1 MKIAKLDL
9 PDSAIEFLHS
19 QGFEKLYPP
28 QADSVKSGLM
38 DGKNI
43 LVSAPTASGKTLI
56 AMLAMLS
63 HLSKNNSDNNNDDS
77 NHNGIGKKVIYLS
90 PLRALAAE
98 KFTEFKKLEK
108 ISLGKKIKV
117 GISTGDFENLEKNL
131 EKNNILILTNEKMDS
146 IIRHGAEWIEDI
158 GLVISDEVHLIGD
171 ESRGPTLE
179 MILTQLKLL
188 ETKPQIVGL
197 SATITNSEELSDWL
211 GCNLVKNDWR
221 PVPLSEGVCDGGE
234 VTMSDGKTFE
244 VERSIRGTPIDLG
257 VQSVKEGG
265 QSLVF
270 AETRTRSKSL
280 ATKAADAVSQVLEKK
295 DLKNLEKT
303 SKKIMSENEHTEL
316 VKTLALLIKK
326 GVAFHHAGLNQ
337 NCRGTVET
345 EFRKG
350 TIKLLSSTP
359 TLAAGVNLPARRVV
373 ISNIN
378 RYNAKVGANR
388 PISILEYKQLC
399 GRAGRP
405 QYDDYGESI
414 IVGNG
419 NTEDLIDYYINGE
432 PEPII
437 SKITDDKSLRTH
449 VLSVVVTNPGI
460 KKDDILEFFLQTLGG
475 MQSRKPT
482 IKFAIDISLRFL
494 SSEYLIVKKG
504 ERYAATEF
512 GKKTSMLYIDPLTA
526 TSFRDAV
533 ENVSPDGKHTFGF
546 LHLISKC
553 DEFFPKFSLR
563 NKDYGAASVL
573 IENNSSELLE
583 SISEYDCSRSL
594 LALNA
599 WITESSELSLSDNL
613 GIESGDMHRMAE
625 TANWLSYCLREISK
639 HVERADLLDE
649 LDNLRKRIVYGI
661 REELLDLV
669 RVKGIGRVRARILY
683 KNNIR
688 NLDDLAKIPVN
699 KLAEIDKIGSTIAD
713 NIKTELRRIRY

>member
-1 MKIAKLDL
+1 MNIEKLKL
-9 PDSAIEFLHS
+9 PDSAIKFLKS
-19 QGFEKLYPP
+19 QGFKKLYPP
-28 QADSVKSGLM
+28 QADSVKSGLL
-38 DGKNI
+38 DGKSI

-63 HLSKNNSDNNNDDS
+63 YLYQNK
-77 NHNGIGKKVIYLS
+77 GKVIYLS

-108 ISLGKKIKV
+108 IALGNKIKV
-117 GISTGDFENLEKNL
+117 AISTGDFENIEKNL
-131 EKNNILILTNEKMDS
+131 EKSNVLILTNEKMDS
-146 IIRHGAEWIEDI
+146 IIRHGAEWVDDI

-188 ETKPQIVGL
+188 DTKPQIIAL
-197 SATITNSEELSDWL
+197 SATITNSDEIADWL
-211 GCNLVKNDWR
+211 GCKLIKNDWR

-234 VTMSDGKTFE
+234 VTMNDGKTFE
-244 VERSIRGTPIDLG
+244 VERSLRGTPIDLG
-257 VQSVKEGG
+257 VQSVQQGG

-280 ATKAADAVSQVLEKK
+280 ATKAADAISQILEKK
-295 DLKNLEKT
+295 EIIELEKT
-303 SKKIMSENEHTEL
+303 SKKILSENEHTEI
-316 VKTLALLIKK
+316 VKTLALLVKK

-337 NCRGTVET
+337 KCREVIET

-419 NTEDLIDYYINGE
+419 NTEDLIEHYIDGE
-432 PEPII
+432 PEPIE

-449 VLSVVVTNPGI
+449 ILSIIVTHPGI
-460 KKDDILEFFLQTLGG
+460 KKEEILDFFLQTLGG
-475 MQSRKPT
+475 LQSRKPT

-494 SSEYLIVKKG
+494 SSKFLIIKKG

-526 TSFRDAV
+526 TYFRDSI
-533 ENVSPDGKHTFGF
+533 ENVSQERKHTFGF
-546 LHLISKC
+546 LHLITTC
-553 DEFFPKFSLR
+553 EEFFPKFSLR
-563 NKDYGAASVL
+563 QKDYETASL
-573 IENNSSELLE
+573 MIENNSSQLLE
-583 SISEYDCSRSL
+583 PISEYDCSRSL
-594 LALNA
+594 LALQS
-599 WITESSELSLSDNL
+599 WITESTELSLSDSL
-613 GIESGDMHRMAE
+613 GIESGDMHRMTE
-625 TANWLSYCLREISK
+625 NANWLSYCLREISK
-639 HVERADLLDE
+639 HVERADLLEE
-649 LDNLRKRIVYGI
+649 LGDLRNRVVYGI

-669 RVKGIGRVRARILY
+669 KVKGIGRVRARILF
-683 KNNIR
+683 KHGIK
-688 NLDDLAKIPVN
+688 NLDDLRKIPVN

-713 NIKTELRRIRY
+713 NIKAELRRVR

>member
-1 MKIAKLDL
+1 MNIDKLKL
-9 PDSAIEFLHS
+9 PESAIEFLKS
-19 QGFEKLYPP
+19 QGFTKLYPP
-28 QADSVKSGLM
+28 QADSVKSGLL
-38 DGKNI
+38 DGQSI

-63 HLSKNNSDNNNDDS
+63 YLSNNK
-77 NHNGIGKKVIYLS
+77 GKVIYLS

-108 ISLGKKIKV
+108 VAIGNKV
-117 GISTGDFENLEKNL
+117 KVAISTGDFENIEKNL
-131 EKNNILILTNEKMDS
+131 EKSNVLILTNEKMDS
-146 IIRHGAEWIEDI
+146 IIRHGAEWVDDI

-171 ESRGPTLE
+171 ENRGPTLE

-188 ETKPQIVGL
+188 EIKPQIVGL
-197 SATITNSEELSDWL
+197 SATITNSDEIADWL
-211 GCNLVKNDWR
+211 ECKLVKNDWR
-221 PVPLSEGVCDGGE
+221 PVPLSEGVCDEGQ

-244 VERSIRGTPIDLG
+244 VERSLMGTPIDLG
-257 VQSVKEGG
+257 VQSVHQGG

-280 ATKAADAVSQVLEKK
+280 ATKAADAIFQILEKK
-295 DLKNLEKT
+295 EIAELEKT
-303 SKKIMSENEHTEL
+303 SKKLLSENEHTEI
-316 VKTLALLIKK
+316 VKTLALLVKK

-337 NCRGTVET
+337 KCRET
-345 EFRKG
+345 IEAEFRKG

-373 ISNIN
+373 ISNIS

-414 IVGNG
+414 IVGKG
-419 NTEDLIDYYINGE
+419 NTEDLIEYYINGE
-432 PEPII
+432 PEAIV

-449 VLSVVVTNPGI
+449 ILSVIVTHPGI
-460 KKDDILEFFLQTLGG
+460 KKEEILEFFLQTLGG
-475 MQSRKPT
+475 LQSRKPT

-494 SSEYLIVKKG
+494 ASKFLIIKKD

-526 TSFRDAV
+526 TYFRDSI
-533 ENVSPDGKHTFGF
+533 ETISQERKHTFGF
-546 LHLISKC
+546 LHMITNC
-553 DEFFPKFSLR
+553 EEFFPKFSLR
-563 NKDYGAASVL
+563 QKDYETASL
-573 IENNSSELLE
+573 MIDNYSSQLLE
-583 SISEYDCSRSL
+583 PISEYDCSRSL
-594 LALNA
+594 LALQS
-599 WITESSELSLSDNL
+599 WITESTELSLSDSL
-613 GIESGDMHRMAE
+613 GIESGDMHRMTE
-625 TANWLSYCLREISK
+625 NANWLSYCLREISK
-639 HVERADLLDE
+639 HVERADLLEE
-649 LDNLRKRIVYGI
+649 LSDLRNRIVYGI

-669 RVKGIGRVRARILY
+669 KVKGIGRVRARILF
-683 KNNIR
+683 KHGIK
-688 NLDDLAKIPVN
+688 NLDDLRKIPVN

-713 NIKTELRRIRY
+713 NIKAELRKVR

>member
-1 MKIAKLDL
+1 MNIEKLKL
-9 PDSAIEFLHS
+9 PESAIEFLKS
-19 QGFEKLYPP
+19 EGFAKLYPP
-28 QADSVKSGLM
+28 QADSVKSGLL
-38 DGKNI
+38 DGKSI

-56 AMLAMLS
+56 ALLAMMS
-63 HLSKNNSDNNNDDS
+63 YLSKNK
-77 NHNGIGKKVIYLS
+77 GKVIYLS

-108 ISLGKKIKV
+108 VALGNKV
-117 GISTGDFENLEKNL
+117 KVAISTGDFENIEKNL
-131 EKNNILILTNEKMDS
+131 EKSNVLILTNEKMDS
-146 IIRHGAEWIEDI
+146 IIRHGAEWVDDI

-197 SATITNSEELSDWL
+197 SATITNSDEIADWL
-211 GCNLVKNDWR
+211 ECKLVKNDWR
-221 PVPLSEGVCDGGE
+221 PVPLSEGVCDEGQ

-244 VERSIRGTPIDLG
+244 VERSLMGTPIDLG
-257 VQSVKEGG
+257 VQSVREGG

-280 ATKAADAVSQVLEKK
+280 ATKASDTISKILEKK
-295 DLKNLEKT
+295 EITALEKT
-303 SKKIMSENEHTEL
+303 SKKLLSENEHTEI
-316 VKTLALLIKK
+316 VKTLAALVKK

-337 NCRGTVET
+337 KCRETIET

-373 ISNIN
+373 ISNVN

-405 QYDDYGESI
+405 QYDDFGESI
-414 IVGNG
+414 IVGKG
-419 NTEDLIDYYINGE
+419 NTDDLIEYYINGE
-432 PEPII
+432 PEPIE

-449 VLSVVVTNPGI
+449 ILSVIVTHPGI
-460 KKDDILEFFLQTLGG
+460 KKEEILEFFLQTLGG
-475 MQSRKPT
+475 LQSRKAT
-482 IKFAIDISLRFL
+482 LKFAIDISLRFL
-494 SSEYLIVKKG
+494 SSKFLIIKKG

-526 TSFRDAV
+526 TYFRDSI
-533 ENVSPDGKHTFGF
+533 ENVSEERKHTFGF
-546 LHLISKC
+546 LHLITNSE
-553 DEFFPKFSLR
+553 EFFPKFSLR
-563 NKDYGAASVL
+563 QKDYETASL
-573 IENNSSELLE
+573 MIENNSSQLLE
-583 SISEYDCSRSL
+583 PISEYDCSRSL
-594 LALNA
+594 LALQS
-599 WITESSELSLSDNL
+599 WITESTELSLSDSL
-613 GIESGDMHRMAE
+613 GIESGDMHRMTE
-625 TANWLSYCLREISK
+625 NANWLSYCLREISK
-639 HVERADLLDE
+639 HVERADLLEE
-649 LDNLRKRIVYGI
+649 LGDLRKRVVYGI

-669 RVKGIGRVRARILY
+669 RVKGIGRVRARILF
-683 KNNIR
+683 KHGIK
-688 NLDDLAKIPVN
+688 NLDDLRKIPVN

-713 NIKTELRRIRY
+713 NIKAELRRVR

>member
-1 MKIAKLDL
+1 MNIEKLKL
-9 PDSAIEFLHS
+9 PKSAIEFLKS
-19 QGFEKLYPP
+19 QGFAKLYPP
-28 QADSVKSGLM
+28 QADSIKSGLL
-38 DGKNI
+38 DGKNV

-63 HLSKNNSDNNNDDS
+63 YLSKNK
-77 NHNGIGKKVIYLS
+77 GKVIYLS

-108 ISLGKKIKV
+108 VALGNKIKV
-117 GISTGDFENLEKNL
+117 AISTGDFENIEKNL
-131 EKNNILILTNEKMDS
+131 EKSNVLILTNEKMDS
-146 IIRHGAEWIEDI
+146 VIRHGAEWVGDI

-197 SATITNSEELSDWL
+197 SATITNSDEIADWL
-211 GCNLVKNDWR
+211 ECKLVENDWR
-221 PVPLSEGVCDGGE
+221 PVPLSEGVCDE
-234 VTMSDGKTFE
+234 DQVTMSDGRTFE
-244 VERSIRGTPIDLG
+244 VERSLMGTPIDLG

-280 ATKAADAVSQVLEKK
+280 ATKAADTISKILEKK
-295 DLKNLEKT
+295 EINELEKT
-303 SKKIMSENEHTEL
+303 SKKLLSENEHTDL
-316 VKTLALLIKK
+316 VKTLATLVKK

-337 NCRGTVET
+337 KCRETIET

-373 ISNIN
+373 ISNVN

-405 QYDDYGESI
+405 QYDDFGESI

-419 NTEDLIDYYINGE
+419 NADDLIEYYINGE
-432 PEPII
+432 PEPIE

-449 VLSVVVTNPGI
+449 ILSVIVTHPGI
-460 KKDDILEFFLQTLGG
+460 KKEEILEFFLQTLGG
-475 MQSRKPT
+475 LQSRKPT
-482 IKFAIDISLRFL
+482 LKFAIDISLRFL
-494 SSEYLIVKKG
+494 SSKFLIIKKG

-526 TSFRDAV
+526 TYFRDSI
-533 ENVSPDGKHTFGF
+533 ENVSEERKHTFGF
-546 LHLISKC
+546 LHLITNSE
-553 DEFFPKFSLR
+553 EFFPKFSLR
-563 NKDYGAASVL
+563 QKDYETASL
-573 IENNSSELLE
+573 MIENNSSQLLE
-583 SISEYDCSRSL
+583 PISEYDCSRSL
-594 LALNA
+594 LALQS
-599 WITESSELSLSDNL
+599 WITESTELSLSDSL
-613 GIESGDMHRMAE
+613 GIESGDMHRMTE
-625 TANWLSYCLREISK
+625 NANWLSYCLREISK
-639 HVERADLLDE
+639 HVERADLLEE
-649 LDNLRKRIVYGI
+649 LGDLRNRVVYGI

-669 RVKGIGRVRARILY
+669 RVKGIGRVRARILF
-683 KNNIR
+683 KHGIE
-688 NLDDLAKIPVN
+688 NLDDLRKIPVN

-713 NIKTELRRIRY
+713 NIKAELRRVR

>member
-1 MKIAKLDL
+1 MKIENLDL
-9 PDSAIEFLHS
+9 PDTVIKFLKS

-28 QADSVKSGLM
+28 QTDSVKSGLL
-38 DGKNI
+38 DGKSI

-56 AMLAMLS
+56 AMLAMIS
-63 HLSKNNSDNNNDDS
+63 YLSKND
-77 NHNGIGKKVIYLS
+77 GKVIYLS

-98 KFTEFKKLEK
+98 KFSEFKQLEK
-108 ISLGKKIKV
+108 IFLKNKIKV
-117 GISTGDFENLEKNL
+117 AISTGDFENLEKNL
-131 EKNNILILTNEKMDS
+131 EKSNILILTNEKMDS
-146 IIRHGAEWIEDI
+146 ILRHGVEWIEEI

-188 ETKPQIVGL
+188 DTTPQIVGL
-197 SATITNSEELSDWL
+197 SATITNSDEIADWL
-211 GCNLVKNDWR
+211 GCKLVTNDWR
-221 PVPLSEGVCDGGE
+221 PVPLSEGVCDAGE
-234 VTMSDGKTFE
+234 VTMSDGKTFG
-244 VERSIRGTPIDLG
+244 VERSLRGIPIDLCI
-257 VQSVKEGG
+257 QSVQQGG

-280 ATKAADAVSQVLEKK
+280 ATKAADAIYQMLEKK
-295 DLKNLEKT
+295 EVTELEKT
-303 SKKIMSENEHTEL
+303 SKKLLSENEHTEL
-316 VKTLALLIKK
+316 IKTLAFLVKK

-337 NCRGTVET
+337 NCRSTIET

-373 ISNIN
+373 ISNVN

-419 NTEDLIDYYINGE
+419 NTKDLIDYYINGD
-432 PEPII
+432 PEPIV

-449 VLSVVVTNPGI
+449 VLSVIVTHPGI
-460 KKDDILEFFLQTLGG
+460 KKDEILEFFLQTLGG
-475 MQSRKPT
+475 LQSRKPT

-494 SSEYLIVKKG
+494 SSECLIIKKD

-526 TSFRDAV
+526 TYFRDAI
-533 ENVSPDGKHTFGF
+533 ENVSQNKKHTFGY
-546 LHLISKC
+546 LHLISNC
-553 DEFFPKFSLR
+553 EEFFPKFSLR
-563 NKDYGAASVL
+563 NKDYEYASLL

-583 SISEYDCSRSL
+583 PISEYDCSRSL
-594 LALNA
+594 LALQA

-613 GIESGDMHRMAE
+613 GIESGDMHRMTE

-639 HVERADLLDE
+639 HVERIDLLEE
-649 LDNLRKRIVYGI
+649 LDSLRKRIVYGI
-661 REELLDLV
+661 QEELLELV
-669 RVKGIGRVRARILY
+669 RIKGIGRVRARILY
-683 KNNIR
+683 KHKIK
-688 NLDDLAKIPVN
+688 NLDDLAKNPVN
-699 KLAEIDKIGSTIAD
+699 KLAEIDKIGLTLAD
-713 NIKTELRRIRY
+713 NIKTELRKVRY

>member
-1 MKIAKLDL
+1 MNIDKLKL
-9 PDSAIEFLHS
+9 PESAIEFLKS
-19 QGFEKLYPP
+19 QGYTKLYPP
-28 QADSVKSGLM
+28 QADSVKSGLL
-38 DGKNI
+38 DGKSI

-56 AMLAMLS
+56 AMLAIMSYLS
-63 HLSKNNSDNNNDDS
+63 NNK
-77 NHNGIGKKVIYLS
+77 GKAIYLS

-108 ISLGKKIKV
+108 VALGNKV
-117 GISTGDFENLEKNL
+117 KVAISTGDFENIEKNL
-131 EKNNILILTNEKMDS
+131 ENSNLLILTNEKMDS
-146 IIRHGAEWIEDI
+146 IIRHNAEWVDEI

-197 SATITNSEELSDWL
+197 SATITNSDEIADWL
-211 GCNLVKNDWR
+211 ECTLVKNDWR

-244 VERSIRGTPIDLG
+244 VERSLMGTPIDLG
-257 VQSVKEGG
+257 VQSVKQGG

-270 AETRTRSKSL
+270 AETRARSKSL
-280 ATKAADAVSQVLEKK
+280 ATKAADAIFQMLEKK
-295 DLKNLEKT
+295 EISELEKT
-303 SKKIMSENEHTEL
+303 SKKLLSENEHTEL
-316 VKTLALLIKK
+316 VKTLALLVKK

-337 NCRGTVET
+337 KCRQTIED

-419 NTEDLIDYYINGE
+419 NTEDLIEYYINGE

-449 VLSVVVTNPGI
+449 ILSVIVTHPGI
-460 KKDDILEFFLQTLGG
+460 KKEDILEFFLQTLGG
-475 MQSRKPT
+475 LQTRKPT

-494 SSEYLIVKKG
+494 SSKFLIIKKG

-526 TSFRDAV
+526 TCFRDSI
-533 ENVSPDGKHTFGF
+533 ENASQERKHTFGF
-546 LHLISKC
+546 LHLITNC
-553 DEFFPKFSLR
+553 EEFFPKFSLR
-563 NKDYGAASVL
+563 KKDYETASL
-573 IENNSSELLE
+573 MIENNSSQLLE
-583 SISEYDCSRSL
+583 PISEYDCSRSL
-594 LALNA
+594 LALQS
-599 WITESSELSLSDNL
+599 WITESTELSLSDSL
-613 GIESGDMHRMAE
+613 GIESGDMHRMTE
-625 TANWLSYCLREISK
+625 NANWLSYCLREISK
-639 HVERADLLDE
+639 HVERIDLLEE
-649 LDNLRKRIVYGI
+649 LGDLRNRVVYGI

-669 RVKGIGRVRARILY
+669 KVKGIGRVRARILF
-683 KNNIR
+683 KHGIK
-688 NLDDLAKIPVN
+688 NLDDLRKIPVN

-713 NIKTELRRIRY
+713 NIKAELRKVR

>member
-1 MKIAKLDL
+1 MKIEKLKL
-9 PDSAIEFLHS
+9 PESAIEFLKS
-19 QGFEKLYPP
+19 QGFAKLYPP
-28 QADSVKSGLM
+28 QADSVKSGLL
-38 DGKNI
+38 DGKSI

-63 HLSKNNSDNNNDDS
+63 FISKNK
-77 NHNGIGKKVIYLS
+77 GKVIYLS

-108 ISLGKKIKV
+108 VALGNKVKIA
-117 GISTGDFENLEKNL
+117 ISTGDFENIEKNL
-131 EKNNILILTNEKMDS
+131 EKSNVLILTNEKMDS
-146 IIRHGAEWIEDI
+146 IIRHGAEWVDDI

-188 ETKPQIVGL
+188 ESKPQIVGL
-197 SATITNSEELSDWL
+197 SATITNSNEIADWL
-211 GCNLVKNDWR
+211 ECKLVKNDWR
-221 PVPLSEGVCDGGE
+221 PVPLSEGVCDEGQ
-234 VTMSDGKTFE
+234 VTMSNGETFE
-244 VERSIRGTPIDLG
+244 VERSLRGTPIDLG
-257 VQSVKEGG
+257 VQSVQQGG

-280 ATKAADAVSQVLEKK
+280 ATKASDIISQILEKK
-295 DLKNLEKT
+295 EITQLEKT
-303 SKKIMSENEHTEL
+303 SKKLLSENEHTEL
-316 VKTLALLIKK
+316 VKTLALLVKK

-337 NCRGTVET
+337 KCRET
-345 EFRKG
+345 IESEFRKG

-359 TLAAGVNLPARRVV
+359 TLSAGVNLPARRVV

-405 QYDDYGESI
+405 QYDDFGESI

-419 NTEDLIDYYINGE
+419 NIEDLIEYYINGE
-432 PEPII
+432 PEPIE

-449 VLSVVVTNPGI
+449 ILSVIVTHPGI
-460 KKDDILEFFLQTLGG
+460 KKEAILEFFLQTLGG
-475 MQSRKPT
+475 LQSRKPT

-494 SSEYLIVKKG
+494 SSKFLIIKKG

-526 TSFRDAV
+526 TYFRDSI
-533 ENVSPDGKHTFGF
+533 ENVSEERKHTFGF
-546 LHLISKC
+546 LHLITNC
-553 DEFFPKFSLR
+553 EEFFPKFSLR
-563 NKDYGAASVL
+563 QKDYETASL
-573 IENNSSELLE
+573 MIENNSSQLLE
-583 SISEYDCSRSL
+583 PISEYDCSRSL
-594 LALNA
+594 LALQS
-599 WITESSELSLSDNL
+599 WITESTELSLSDSL
-613 GIESGDMHRMAE
+613 GIESGDMHRMTE
-625 TANWLSYCLREISK
+625 NANWLSYCLREISK
-639 HVERADLLDE
+639 HVERADLLEE
-649 LDNLRKRIVYGI
+649 LGDLRNRVVYGI

-669 RVKGIGRVRARILY
+669 RVKGIGRVRARILF
-683 KNNIR
+683 KHGIK
-688 NLDDLAKIPVN
+688 NLDDLRKIPVN

-713 NIKTELRRIRY
+713 NIKAELRRVR

>member
-1 MKIAKLDL
+1 MKIEKLDL
-9 PDSAIEFLHS
+9 PDTAIEFLKS

-28 QADSVKSGLM
+28 QDDSVKSGLL
-38 DGKNI
+38 DGKSI

-56 AMLAMLS
+56 AMLAMIS
-63 HLSKNNSDNNNDDS
+63 YLSKNN
-77 NHNGIGKKVIYLS
+77 GKVIYLS

-98 KFTEFKKLEK
+98 KFSEFKKLEK
-108 ISLGKKIKV
+108 VALGKKIKV
-117 GISTGDFENLEKNL
+117 AISTGDYENIEKNL
-131 EKNNILILTNEKMDS
+131 EKNDVLILTNEKMDS
-146 IIRHGAEWIEDI
+146 IIRHGTEWVEEI
-158 GLVISDEVHLIGD
+158 GLVIADEVHLIGD
-171 ESRGPTLE
+171 ENRGPTLE

-188 ETKPQIVGL
+188 ETNPQIVGL
-197 SATITNSEELSDWL
+197 SATITNSNEIADWL
-211 GCNLVKNDWR
+211 DCILVKSDWR
-221 PVPLSEGVCDGGE
+221 PVPLSEGVCDAGE
-234 VTMSDGKTFE
+234 VTMNDGKVFS
-244 VERSIRGTPIDLG
+244 VERSICGTPIDLG

-270 AETRTRSKSL
+270 AETRNRSKSL
-280 ATKAADAVSQVLEKK
+280 ATKAADAISQILEKK
-295 DLKNLEKT
+295 DLEELEKT
-303 SKKIMSENEHTEL
+303 SKKILSENEHTEL
-316 VKTLALLIKK
+316 IKTLAFLVKK

-337 NCRGTVET
+337 NCRQTIET

-373 ISNIN
+373 ISSIN

-405 QYDDYGESI
+405 QYDDYGEAI

-449 VLSVVVTNPGI
+449 ILSVVVTHPGI
-460 KKDDILEFFLQTLGG
+460 KKDEILEFFLQTLGG
-475 MQSRKPT
+475 LQSRKPT

-494 SSEYLIVKKG
+494 SSEYLLIKKG

-526 TSFRDAV
+526 TYFRDAI
-533 ENVSPDGKHTFGF
+533 ENVSQDRKHTFGF
-546 LHLISKC
+546 LHLISNC
-553 DEFFPKFSLR
+553 EEFSPKFSLR
-563 NKDYGAASVL
+563 KKDYESASLL

-583 SISEYDCSRSL
+583 QISEYDCSRSL
-594 LALNA
+594 LALHA
-599 WITESSELSLSDNL
+599 WITESSELSLSDNF
-613 GIESGDMHRMAE
+613 GVESGDMHRMAE

-639 HVERADLLDE
+639 HVERADLLEE
-649 LDNLRKRIVYGI
+649 LGNLRKRIVYGI
-661 REELLDLV
+661 REELLELV
-669 RVKGIGRVRARILY
+669 RIKGIGRIRARILY
-683 KNNIR
+683 KHRIK

-699 KLAEIDKIGSTIAD
+699 KLAEIDKIGSTLAD
-713 NIKTELRRIRY
+713 NIKSELRKVR

>member
-1 MKIAKLDL
+1 MNIDKIKLSE
-9 PDSAIEFLHS
+9 SAIEFLKS
-19 QGFEKLYPP
+19 QGFTKLYPP
-28 QADSVKSGLM
+28 QADSVKSGLL
-38 DGKNI
+38 DGQSI

-63 HLSKNNSDNNNDDS
+63 YLSKNK
-77 NHNGIGKKVIYLS
+77 GKVIYLS

-108 ISLGKKIKV
+108 VALGNKV
-117 GISTGDFENLEKNL
+117 KVAISTGDFENIEKNL
-131 EKNNILILTNEKMDS
+131 EKSNVLILTNEKMDS
-146 IIRHGAEWIEDI
+146 IIRHGAEWVDEI

-197 SATITNSEELSDWL
+197 SATITNSDEIADWL
-211 GCNLVKNDWR
+211 ECKLVKNDWR
-221 PVPLSEGVCDGGE
+221 PVPLSEGVCDEGQ

-244 VERSIRGTPIDLG
+244 VERTLMGTPIDLG
-257 VQSVKEGG
+257 VQSVHQGG

-280 ATKAADAVSQVLEKK
+280 ATKAADAIFQILEKK
-295 DLKNLEKT
+295 EITELEKT
-303 SKKIMSENEHTEL
+303 SKKLLSENEHTEL
-316 VKTLALLIKK
+316 VKTLALLVKK

-337 NCRGTVET
+337 KCRET
-345 EFRKG
+345 IEAEFRKG

-414 IVGNG
+414 IVGKG
-419 NTEDLIDYYINGE
+419 NTEDLIEYYINGE
-432 PEPII
+432 PEAII

-449 VLSVVVTNPGI
+449 ILSVIVTHPGI
-460 KKDDILEFFLQTLGG
+460 KKEEILEFFLQTLGG
-475 MQSRKPT
+475 LQSRKPT

-494 SSEYLIVKKG
+494 ASKFLIIKKG

-526 TSFRDAV
+526 TYFRDSI
-533 ENVSPDGKHTFGF
+533 ENISQERKHTFGF
-546 LHLISKC
+546 LHMITNC
-553 DEFFPKFSLR
+553 EEFFPKFSLR
-563 NKDYGAASVL
+563 QKDYETASL
-573 IENNSSELLE
+573 MIDNHSSQLLE
-583 SISEYDCSRSL
+583 PISEYDCSRSL
-594 LALNA
+594 LALQS
-599 WITESSELSLSDNL
+599 WITESTELSLSDSL
-613 GIESGDMHRMAE
+613 GIESGDMHRMTE
-625 TANWLSYCLREISK
+625 NANWLSYCLREISK
-639 HVERADLLDE
+639 HVERSDLLEE
-649 LDNLRKRIVYGI
+649 LSDLRNRIVYGI

-669 RVKGIGRVRARILY
+669 RVKGIGRVRARILF
-683 KNNIR
+683 KHGIK
-688 NLDDLAKIPVN
+688 NLDDLRKIPVN

-713 NIKTELRRIRY
+713 NIKAELRKVR

>member
-1 MKIAKLDL
+1 MNIEKLKL
-9 PDSAIEFLHS
+9 PESVIEFLKS

-28 QADSVKSGLM
+28 QADSIKSGLL
-38 DGKNI
+38 DGKSI

-63 HLSKNNSDNNNDDS
+63 YLSQNK
-77 NHNGIGKKVIYLS
+77 GKVIYLS

-108 ISLGKKIKV
+108 IALGNKV
-117 GISTGDFENLEKNL
+117 KVAISTGDFENIEKNL
-131 EKNNILILTNEKMDS
+131 EKSNVLILTNEKMDS
-146 IIRHGAEWIEDI
+146 IIRHGAEWVDDI

-197 SATITNSEELSDWL
+197 SATITNSDEIADWL
-211 GCNLVKNDWR
+211 ECKLVKNDWR
-221 PVPLSEGVCDGGE
+221 PVPLSEGVYDAGE
-234 VTMSDGKTFE
+234 VIMSDGKTFE
-244 VERSIRGTPIDLG
+244 VERSLRGTSIDLG
-257 VQSVKEGG
+257 VQSVQQGG

-280 ATKAADAVSQVLEKK
+280 ATKAADAISQILEKK
-295 DLKNLEKT
+295 EITELEKT
-303 SKKIMSENEHTEL
+303 SKRLLSENEHTEL
-316 VKTLALLIKK
+316 VKTLALLVKK

-337 NCRGTVET
+337 KCRET
-345 EFRKG
+345 IEAEFRKG

-373 ISNIN
+373 ISNVN

-419 NTEDLIDYYINGE
+419 NTKDLIEYYINGE
-432 PEPII
+432 PEPIE
-437 SKITDDKSLRTH
+437 SKITDDKSLRIH
-449 VLSVVVTNPGI
+449 ILSVIVTHPGI
-460 KKDDILEFFLQTLGG
+460 KKEDILEFFLQTLGG
-475 MQSRKPT
+475 LQSRKPT
-482 IKFAIDISLRFL
+482 LKFAIDISLRFL
-494 SSEYLIVKKG
+494 SSKFLIIKKS

-526 TSFRDAV
+526 TYFRDSI
-533 ENVSPDGKHTFGF
+533 ENVSQEKKHTFGF
-546 LHLISKC
+546 LHLITNC
-553 DEFFPKFSLR
+553 EEFFPKFSLR
-563 NKDYGAASVL
+563 QKDYETASL
-573 IENNSSELLE
+573 MIENNSSQLLE
-583 SISEYDCSRSL
+583 PLSEYDCSRSL
-594 LALNA
+594 LALQY
-599 WITESSELSLSDNL
+599 WISEYTELSLSDSL
-613 GIESGDMHRMAE
+613 GIESGDMHRMTE
-625 TANWLSYCLREISK
+625 NANWLSYCLREISK
-639 HVERADLLDE
+639 HVERADLLQE
-649 LDNLRKRIVYGI
+649 LGDLRNRLIYGI
-661 REELLDLV
+661 KDELLDLV
-669 RVKGIGRVRARILY
+669 RVKGIGRVRARILF
-683 KNNIR
+683 KNGIK
-688 NLDDLAKIPVN
+688 NLDDLRKIPVN

-713 NIKTELRRIRY
+713 NIKSELQKVR

>member
-1 MKIAKLDL
+1 MKIEKLDL
-9 PDSAIEFLHS
+9 PKSAIDFLQS

-28 QADSVKSGLM
+28 QADSVKSGLL
-38 DGKNI
+38 DGKSI

-56 AMLAMLS
+56 AMLAMIS
-63 HLSKNNSDNNNDDS
+63 YLSKND
-77 NHNGIGKKVIYLS
+77 GKVVYLS

-98 KFTEFKKLEK
+98 KFSEFKKLEK
-108 ISLGKKIKV
+108 VALGKKIKI
-117 GISTGDFENLEKNL
+117 GISTGDFENIEKNL
-131 EKNNILILTNEKMDS
+131 EKSNVLILTNEKMDS
-146 IIRHGAEWIEDI
+146 IIRHGVEWVEEI

-188 ETKPQIVGL
+188 DTKPQLVGL
-197 SATITNSEELSDWL
+197 SATITNSDEIADWL
-211 GCNLVKNDWR
+211 NCKLVKNDWR

-244 VERSIRGTPIDLG
+244 VERSLRGTPIDLG
-257 VQSVKEGG
+257 VQSVQQGG

-280 ATKAADAVSQVLEKK
+280 ATKAADAIFQILKK
-295 DLKNLEKT
+295 NELNDLEKT
-303 SKKIMSENEHTEL
+303 SKKILSENEHTEL
-316 VKTLALLIKK
+316 VKTLAALVKK

-337 NCRGTVET
+337 KCREIIET

-405 QYDDYGESI
+405 QYDDFGESI

-419 NTEDLIDYYINGE
+419 NTEDLIEYYINGE
-432 PEPII
+432 PEPIV

-449 VLSVVVTNPGI
+449 ILSVIVTHPGI
-460 KKDDILEFFLQTLGG
+460 KKEEILEFFLQTLGG
-475 MQSRKPT
+475 LQSRKPT
-482 IKFAIDISLRFL
+482 LKFAIDISLRFL
-494 SSEYLIVKKG
+494 SSKYLIIKKG

-526 TSFRDAV
+526 TYFRDAI
-533 ENVSPDGKHTFGF
+533 ENVSEERNHTFGF
-546 LHLISKC
+546 LHLISNC

-563 NKDYGAASVL
+563 QKDYESASL
-573 IENNSSELLE
+573 MIENNSSELLE
-583 SISEYDCSRSL
+583 PISEYDCSRSL
-594 LALNA
+594 LALQS
-599 WITESSELSLSDNL
+599 WITESSELSLSDSL

-625 TANWLSYCLREISK
+625 NANWLTYCLREISK

-649 LDNLRKRIVYGI
+649 LADLRTRIVYGI
-661 REELLDLV
+661 RKELLDLV
-669 RVKGIGRVRARILY
+669 KVKGIGRVRARILY
-683 KNNIR
+683 KHGIK
-688 NLDDLAKIPVN
+688 NLDDLSKISVN

-713 NIKTELRRIRY
+713 NIKAELRKVR

>member
-1 MKIAKLDL
+1 MKIEKLDL
-9 PDSAIEFLHS
+9 PDSAIEFLKS

-28 QADSVKSGLM
+28 QADSVKSGLL
-38 DGKNI
+38 DGKSI

-56 AMLAMLS
+56 AMLAMFS
-63 HLSKNNSDNNNDDS
+63 YLSKNN
-77 NHNGIGKKVIYLS
+77 GKVVYLS
-90 PLRALAAE
+90 PLRALATE

-108 ISLGKKIKV
+108 IALGNKIKV
-117 GISTGDFENLEKNL
+117 GISTGDFENIEKNL

-146 IIRHGAEWIEDI
+146 VIRHGVEWIDEI

-171 ESRGPTLE
+171 ENRGPTLE

-188 ETKPQIVGL
+188 DSKPQIVGL
-197 SATITNSEELSDWL
+197 SATITNSDEIADWL
-211 GCNLVKNDWR
+211 DCKLVKNDWR
-221 PVPLSEGVCDGGE
+221 PVPLSEGVCDGGQ
-234 VTMSDGKTFE
+234 VTMNDGNTFE
-244 VERSIRGTPIDLG
+244 IERTLRGTPIDLG
-257 VQSVKEGG
+257 VQSVLQGG

-280 ATKAADAVSQVLEKK
+280 ATKAADVISKLLEKN
-295 DLKNLEKT
+295 DLKELEKT
-303 SKKIMSENEHTEL
+303 SKKILSQNENTEI
-316 VKTLALLIKK
+316 VKTLATLVKK

-337 NCRGTVET
+337 NCREIIEK

-373 ISNIN
+373 ISSIN
-378 RYNAKVGANR
+378 RYNAKVGRNM

-414 IVGNG
+414 IVGSG
-419 NTEDLIDYYINGE
+419 NVEELTEHYINGE

-449 VLSVVVTNPGI
+449 ILSVIVTHPGI
-460 KKDDILEFFLQTLGG
+460 KKDEILEFFLQTLGG
-475 MQSRKPT
+475 LQSRKPT

-494 SSEYLIVKKG
+494 SSEFLIIKKG
-504 ERYAATEF
+504 KRFAATEF

-526 TSFRDAV
+526 THFRDAV
-533 ENVSPDGKHTFGF
+533 ENVSQDRKHTFGF
-546 LHLISKC
+546 LHLISSC
-553 DEFFPKFSLR
+553 EEFFPKFSLR
-563 NKDYGAASVL
+563 NKDYESASLL
-573 IENNSSELLE
+573 IENHSSELLE
-583 SISEYDCSRSL
+583 PISEYDCSRSL
-594 LALNA
+594 LALQA
-599 WITESSELSLSDNL
+599 WITESSELSMSDSFS
-613 GIESGDMHRMAE
+613 IESGDMHRMAE
-625 TANWLSYCLREISK
+625 MANWLSYCLREISK
-639 HVERADLLDE
+639 HVDRADLLEE
-649 LDNLRKRIVYGI
+649 LDDLRRRVVYGI

-683 KNNIR
+683 KHKIK
-688 NLDDLAKIPVN
+688 NLDDLAKISVN

-713 NIKTELRRIRY
+713 NIKSELRKVRY

>member
-1 MKIAKLDL
+1 MNIDKLKL
-9 PDSAIEFLHS
+9 SESAIEFLKS
-19 QGFEKLYPP
+19 QGFTKLYPP
-28 QADSVKSGLM
+28 QADSVKSGLL
-38 DGKNI
+38 DGQSI

-63 HLSKNNSDNNNDDS
+63 YLSNNK
-77 NHNGIGKKVIYLS
+77 GKVIYLS

-108 ISLGKKIKV
+108 IALGNKV
-117 GISTGDFENLEKNL
+117 KVAISTGDFENIEKNL
-131 EKNNILILTNEKMDS
+131 EKSNVLILTNEKMDS
-146 IIRHGAEWIEDI
+146 IIRHSAEWVDDI

-197 SATITNSEELSDWL
+197 SATITNSDEIADWL
-211 GCNLVKNDWR
+211 ECKLVKNDWR
-221 PVPLSEGVCDGGE
+221 PVPLSEGVCDEGQ

-244 VERSIRGTPIDLG
+244 VERSLMGTPIDLG
-257 VQSVKEGG
+257 VQSVHQGG

-280 ATKAADAVSQVLEKK
+280 ATKAADAIFQILEKK
-295 DLKNLEKT
+295 EITELEKT
-303 SKKIMSENEHTEL
+303 SKKLLSENEHTEL
-316 VKTLALLIKK
+316 VKTLALLVKK

-337 NCRGTVET
+337 KCRETIET

-419 NTEDLIDYYINGE
+419 NTEDLMEHYINGE
-432 PEPII
+432 PEAIV

-449 VLSVVVTNPGI
+449 ILSVIVTHPGI
-460 KKDDILEFFLQTLGG
+460 KKEDILEFFLQTLGG
-475 MQSRKPT
+475 LQSRKPT
-482 IKFAIDISLRFL
+482 LKFAIDISLRFL
-494 SSEYLIVKKG
+494 SSKFLIIKKG

-526 TSFRDAV
+526 TYFRDSI
-533 ENVSPDGKHTFGF
+533 ENISQERKHTLGF
-546 LHLISKC
+546 LHLITNC
-553 DEFFPKFSLR
+553 EEFFPKFSLR
-563 NKDYGAASVL
+563 QKDYETASL
-573 IENNSSELLE
+573 MIENNSSQLLE
-583 SISEYDCSRSL
+583 PISEYDCSRSL
-594 LALNA
+594 LALQS
-599 WITESSELSLSDNL
+599 WITESTELSLSDSL
-613 GIESGDMHRMAE
+613 GIESGDMHRMTE
-625 TANWLSYCLREISK
+625 NANWLSYCLREISK
-639 HVERADLLDE
+639 HVERSDLLQE
-649 LDNLRKRIVYGI
+649 LGDLRNRVVYGI

-669 RVKGIGRVRARILY
+669 RVKGIGRVRARILF
-683 KNNIR
+683 KHGIK
-688 NLDDLAKIPVN
+688 NLDDLRKIPVN

-713 NIKTELRRIRY
+713 NIKAELRKVR

>member
-1 MKIAKLDL
+1 MNIDKLKL
-9 PDSAIEFLHS
+9 PESAIKFLKS
-19 QGFEKLYPP
+19 QGYTKLYPP
-28 QADSVKSGLM
+28 QADSVKSGLL
-38 DGKNI
+38 DGKSI

-56 AMLAMLS
+56 AMLAIMSYLS
-63 HLSKNNSDNNNDDS
+63 NNK
-77 NHNGIGKKVIYLS
+77 GKVIYLS

-108 ISLGKKIKV
+108 VALGNKIKV
-117 GISTGDFENLEKNL
+117 AISTGDFENIEKNL
-131 EKNNILILTNEKMDS
+131 EISNLLILTNEKMDS
-146 IIRHGAEWIEDI
+146 IIRHSAEWVDEI

-171 ESRGPTLE
+171 ENRGPTLE

-197 SATITNSEELSDWL
+197 SATITNSDEIADWL
-211 GCNLVKNDWR
+211 ECTLVKNDWR
-221 PVPLSEGVCDGGE
+221 PVPLSEGVCDEGQ
-234 VTMSDGKTFE
+234 VTMSDGKIFE
-244 VERSIRGTPIDLG
+244 VERTLMGTPIDLG
-257 VQSVKEGG
+257 VQSVKQGG

-270 AETRTRSKSL
+270 AETRVRSKSL
-280 ATKAADAVSQVLEKK
+280 ATKASDAIFQMLDKK
-295 DLKNLEKT
+295 EISELEKT
-303 SKKIMSENEHTEL
+303 SKKLLSENEHTEL
-316 VKTLALLIKK
+316 VKTLALLVKK

-337 NCRGTVET
+337 KCRQTIEE

-419 NTEDLIDYYINGE
+419 NTEDLIEYYINGE

-449 VLSVVVTNPGI
+449 ILSVIVTHPGI
-460 KKDDILEFFLQTLGG
+460 KKEDLLEFFLQTLGG
-475 MQSRKPT
+475 LQTRKPT
-482 IKFAIDISLRFL
+482 LKFAIDISLRFL
-494 SSEYLIVKKG
+494 SSKFLIIKKG

-526 TSFRDAV
+526 TYFRDSI
-533 ENVSPDGKHTFGF
+533 ENVSQERKHTFGF
-546 LHLISKC
+546 LHLITNC
-553 DEFFPKFSLR
+553 EEFFPKFSLR
-563 NKDYGAASVL
+563 QKDYETASL
-573 IENNSSELLE
+573 MIENNSSQLLE
-583 SISEYDCSRSL
+583 PISEYDCSRSL
-594 LALNA
+594 LALQF
-599 WITESSELSLSDNL
+599 WITESTELSLSDSL
-613 GIESGDMHRMAE
+613 GMESGDVHRMTE
-625 TANWLSYCLREISK
+625 NANWLSYCLREISK
-639 HVERADLLDE
+639 HVERVDLLEE
-649 LDNLRKRIVYGI
+649 LSDLRNRVIYGI

-669 RVKGIGRVRARILY
+669 KVKGIGRVRARILFKHGI
-683 KNNIR
+683 KN
-688 NLDDLAKIPVN
+688 LEDLREIPVN
-699 KLAEIDKIGSTIAD
+699 KLGEIDKIGSTIAD
-713 NIKTELRRIRY
+713 KIKEELRKVR